1 MKKTI
6 TMALFWCA
14 LISGFITALAC
25 ICLFGTLNAR
35 GDTRNTIP
43 VDTGGNADSDGTYII
58 RFHDDFEI
66 GNDKIYEMKVS
77 LYESVLLP
85 EPLWE
90 HEGYSFA
97 GWYTADAGTNHALAN
112 VYSAGNKVRALGLE
126 GEAVELY
133 AGWQTIEYKIS
144 YDYAGGYATGEN
156 PHSYT
161 IESGD
166 ISLIAPRRT
175 GYSFLGWVSINDDIS
190 SDGTDSREDAIEKN
204 KDENAGASENG
215 DNMTKASE
223 QEPLVDMKIPKGST
237 GDRSYKAVWDP
248 RADTK
253 YTVIH
258 EILDDDGSGYKV
270 KEIESFEGA
279 TDTDVTPAT
288 RSYEGYVSPESQTIK
303 VRADGTSMVIYKY
316 AREAIE
322 LEDGDVV
329 VMHSYKMPSLVMDVE
344 GGSLG
349 RTANIRLYT
358 ENGTDAQKF
367 IVTKNDDGSI
377 TLTSFR
383 SGLNFD
389 VYGAITDE
397 GSNIWQ
403 YDTNGTTAQKW
414 RVKSGPGNAYIMLTN
429 IADDS
434 AAVTCEKGLFSGSN
448 ICVKNLANNSL
459 QQWKPEVVG
468 KIKLTAGK
476 YKILSALSDKM
487 LLGAKSDD
495 DLQYA
500 LLINEEESD
509 AFNFL
514 VEYGV
519 SGTYRFKTTG
529 GFYLDVQWNGKE
541 NGTPLWLYA
550 FNNSRAQNF
559 IAVNNEDGTYSFAAS
574 GSGKYIDVRGGYT
587 KPGTKIQIFEG
598 NATDAQKWSLK
609 KS

>member
-66 GNDKIYEMKVS
+66 GNDKIYEMKVD
-77 LYESVLLP
+77 LYENVLLP

-97 GWYTADAGTNHALAN
+97 GWYTADAGTNHALTN

-156 PHSYT
+156 PYGYT

-175 GYSFLGWVSINDDIS
+175 GYSFLGWISINVA
-190 SDGTDSREDAIEKN
+190 E
-204 KDENAGASENG
+204 
-215 DNMTKASE
+215 ASE
-223 QEPLVDMKIPKGST
+223 QEPLVDMKIPKGSI

-248 RADTK
+248 KADTK

-258 EILDDDGSGYKV
+258 EIIDDDGSGYKV

-279 TDTDVTPAT
+279 TDTEVTPAT

-322 LEDGDVV
+322 LNDGDVV

-389 VYGAITDE
+389 VYGAITDD

-500 LLINEEESD
+500 LLMNDEESG

-519 SGTYRFKTTG
+519 SGTYRFKTPG

-541 NGTPLWLYA
+541 NGTPLWLYT
-550 FNNSRAQNF
+550 FNNSEAQNF

-574 GSGKYIDVRGGYT
+574 GSGKYVDVWGGYT
-587 KPGTKIQIFEG
+587 KPETKIQIFEG

-609 KS
+609 KN

>member
-43 VDTGGNADSDGTYII
+43 VETAGNTDSEDTYII

-112 VYSAGNKVRALGLE
+112 VYSAGNKVRALGMD

-156 PHSYT
+156 PYGYT

-175 GYSFLGWVSINDDIS
+175 GYSFLGWVSINVA
-190 SDGTDSREDAIEKN
+190 E
-204 KDENAGASENG
+204 
-215 DNMTKASE
+215 ASE

-237 GDRSYKAVWDP
+237 GDRIYKAVWDP
-248 RADTK
+248 KADTK

-258 EILDDDGSGYKV
+258 EIIDDDGSGYKV

-279 TDTDVTPAT
+279 TDTEVTPAT
-288 RSYEGYVSPESQTIK
+288 RSYEGYVSPEPQTII

-322 LEDGDVV
+322 LDDGDVV

-389 VYGAITDE
+389 VYGAITDD

-448 ICVKNLANNSL
+448 ICVKNRANNSL

-487 LLGAKSDD
+487 LLDAKSDD

-500 LLINEEESD
+500 LLMNDEESG
-509 AFNFL
+509 AFNFI

-519 SGTYRFKTTG
+519 SGTYRFKTPG

-541 NGTPLWLYA
+541 NGTPLWLYT
-550 FNNSRAQNF
+550 FNNSEAQNF

-574 GSGKYIDVRGGYT
+574 GSGKYVDVWGGYT
-587 KPGTKIQIFEG
+587 KPETKIQIFEG

-609 KS
+609 KN